1 MCFQSAWIEQKRGKK
16 TVKYCVINQCRIL
29 TQNEYFPHKR
39 SVSKAFQ
46 MRVWRYK
53 HPSTKC
59 VQFNLLLY
67 RLHINKEVIT
77 CIINA
82 AGFGWAISFKAGL
95 AAFKRCPVV
104 EFLSMLSEVLARAV
118 NTRVC
123 WGASGPGDH
132 RTEWT
137 ALGTELGR
145 GFNRR
150 ALWGYVLLTLTLLTE
165 ALHLRDKEK
174 C

>member
-1 MCFQSAWIEQKRGKK
+1 MCFQSAWIEQKRGEK

-104 EFLSMLSEVLARAV
+104 EFVSLYVVGGISARCKHAGVLRGV
-118 NTRVC
+118 WPRRSQDRMN
-123 WGASGPGDH
+123 GSGN
-132 RTEWT
+132 WT
-137 ALGTELGR
+137 GS
-145 GFNRR
+145 
-150 ALWGYVLLTLTLLTE
+150 WV
-165 ALHLRDKEK
+165 
-174 C
+174 